1 VAVKISATHIEG
13 VLVIEPKVFG
23 DERGFFMEAWR
34 ADAFAETGIP
44 GPFVQDNHSHSALGV
59 LRGLHFQAPRAQGKL
74 VRVAGGAVFDVVVD
88 IRADSP
94 TFAAWF
100 GIELSAENH
109 LMLWAPPGMAHG
121 FLTLTERAD
130 FLYKCT
136 DYYVQGDERAVCW
149 DDPAIGIAWPLER
162 VGGPQLSA
170 RDAAAPTLAAALASL

>member
-1 VAVKISATHIEG
+1 MRISTTPIAG

-23 DERGFFMEAWR
+23 DERGFFMETWR
-34 ADAFAETGIP
+34 SDAFAESGIP
-44 GPFVQDNHSHSALGV
+44 GLFVQDNHSHSALGV

-74 VRVAGGAVFDVVVD
+74 VRVASGAVFDVVVD
-88 IRADSP
+88 IRRDSP

-130 FLYKCT
+130 FLYRCT
-136 DYYVQGDERAVCW
+136 DYYVPGDERAISW
-149 DDPAIGIAWPLER
+149 DDPAIAIAWPLR
-162 VGGPQLSA
+162 GIGAPRLSA
-170 RDAAAPTLAAALASL
+170 RDAAAPALAAALASL